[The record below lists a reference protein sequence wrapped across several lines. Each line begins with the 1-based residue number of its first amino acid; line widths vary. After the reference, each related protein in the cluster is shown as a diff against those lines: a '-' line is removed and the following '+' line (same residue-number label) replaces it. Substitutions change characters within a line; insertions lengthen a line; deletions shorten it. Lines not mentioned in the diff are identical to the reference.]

1 MDGNMNNN
9 NQGYGT
15 PDYNQGY
22 TGQNYGPDYS
32 QGYGVPD
39 YNQGYTGQNYGQ
51 GYAIP
56 DYNQGYTGPDYNQGY
71 VTPDYNQGYN
81 NYNAA
86 YNNTTPAYYTGYQDY
101 QVKPVRCP
109 GKEIV
114 GLVFGINALV
124 WGVLALLFCWH
135 PMIGTIYALS
145 AIAYSV
151 VTFVMD
157 KQIGEKAEEISSKII
172 YGKRMAIAGMIIGIV
187 AIGITVVI
195 VLVFGVAVVGSLMS
209 SFSNLGTP

>member
-1 MDGNMNNN
+1 MNNN
-9 NQGYGT
+9 NQGYGAPDYGQGYVT

-32 QGYGVPD
+32 QGYGAPD
-39 YNQGYTGQNYGQ
+39 YNQGYTGQNY
-51 GYAIP
+51 
-56 DYNQGYTGPDYNQGY
+56 GPDYNQGY